1 MAAIRI
7 IDGQIIEGLG
17 RSLKSFIVN
26 IPPARNSGRP
36 LGRPPSQSST
46 GHNGRTLIWLE
57 TASSAEQ
64 KQGFHGEQ
72 NLVTRGA
79 RTVADHAR
87 QRSGRDLYRCRHRRA
102 VPCEARQPDIPA
114 YYVGPA
120 ASPDP
125 VPVSTS
131 SGFSKKIPMCSKN
144 VHRSAPRS
152 LSSRG
157 LDPVATPT
165 QSRRSAIP

>member
-1 MAAIRI
+1 MATI
-7 IDGQIIEGLG
+7 QIINGFG
-17 RSLKSFIVN
+17 RSLKSFIAN
-26 IPPARNSGRP
+26 IPLAQNSGRP
-36 LGRPPSQSST
+36 LGRAPSQSSM
-46 GHNGRTLIWLE
+46 GRNGRTLIWLE
-57 TASSAEQ
+57 TASSGEQ
-64 KQGFHGEQ
+64 EQGFHGEQ
-72 NLVTRGA
+72 NLVTMAA

-114 YYVGPA
+114 YYAGPA
-120 ASPDP
+120 AYPDPDPDP

-144 VHRSAPRS
+144 VHRSTPRS
-152 LSSRG
+152 LSSRS